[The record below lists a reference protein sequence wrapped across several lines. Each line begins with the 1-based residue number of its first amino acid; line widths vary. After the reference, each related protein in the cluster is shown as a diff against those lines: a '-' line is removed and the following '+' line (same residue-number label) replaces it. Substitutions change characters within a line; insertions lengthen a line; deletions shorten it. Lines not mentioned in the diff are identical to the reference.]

1 MGYAVQGDNV
11 KKRKRRASIIIWI
24 VLVAVIRVL
33 YMFLNLNS
41 VTDQYGYFEH
51 AMIRAG
57 ESEAQLSSGLSFAY
71 TNTLSKVLLLCG
83 NRMEA
88 VMIFQTVLQLLALY
102 LFLRGVWCIW
112 GRLAAFVSA
121 TFLAVM
127 PFSFRAIHNVEP
139 TGFIL
144 FHFMLILFLMGNF
157 YILARQQGWRR
168 SSLCELYLMVLGIYL
183 GVVCTWNYTG
193 VLLVLL
199 FGYILARN
207 HILTREFIWQQD
219 RELLKEKDQIMSTFS
234 QGMIVFLGVLLG
246 MFITLMKYT
255 GISGDVISGQLKWWL
270 WQYTELPGMCQGTE
284 LQYAI
289 CLLMSIV
296 LAVVCHAVQLHYRAN
311 KEAEMLLQKINSQ
324 KAEGTETQTGKPE
337 TAAPV
342 TGTTAISEKAQ
353 EEAVIEPVA
362 SEQVREEEILVGNG
376 LHTTTDSTS
385 VSSEK
390 DKQTAVW
397 ENLSAESGKD
407 TQEADGTQN
416 DYFVAKDGKKIRY
429 LDNPLPVPKKHVERH
444 LDFDFDISMDD
455 IMAFDREM
463 DDVEEWERKK

>member
-1 MGYAVQGDNV
+1 M

-24 VLVAVIRVL
+24 VLVAVVRVL
-33 YMFLNLNS
+33 YMFLSLNS
-41 VTDQYGYFEH
+41 VTDQYSYFEH

-57 ESEAQLSSGLSFAY
+57 ESEVQLSSGLSFAY

-83 NRMEA
+83 NRIEA
-88 VMIFQTVLQLLALY
+88 AMIFQTVLQLLALY

-121 TFLAVM
+121 TLLAVM

-139 TGFIL
+139 TGFIM
-144 FHFMLILFLMGNF
+144 FHFALLLFLMAKF
-157 YILARQQGWRR
+157 YILAREQGWRR
-168 SSLCELYLMVLGIYL
+168 SSLCELYLMIFGIYL

-193 VLLVLL
+193 FFLVLL
-199 FGYILARN
+199 FGYILVKN
-207 HILTREFIWQQD
+207 QMLTREFIWQQD
-219 RELLKEKDQIMSTFS
+219 RELLTEKDQIMSTFS
-234 QGMIVFLGVLLG
+234 QGMIVFLGVLFG

-255 GISGDVISGQLKWWL
+255 GISGDVISGQFMWWL
-270 WQYTELPGMCQGTE
+270 RQYTELPGVCQGTE
-284 LQYAI
+284 LQYAVG
-289 CLLMSIV
+289 LLVSVV
-296 LAVVCHAVQLHYRAN
+296 LAIICHTVQLRYRSN

-324 KAEGTETQTGKPE
+324 KTEGTETQTGKQE
-337 TAAPV
+337 TAASV
-342 TGTTAISEKAQ
+342 AGTTTSEKTVG
-353 EEAVIEPVA
+353 ETTKEPA
-362 SEQVREEEILVGNG
+362 NSGKLQEEEILIGNE
-376 LHTTTDSTS
+376 LHTDTDSAS

-390 DKQTAVW
+390 DKQTAIHT
-397 ENLSAESGKD
+397 EGEE
-407 TQEADGTQN
+407 QMEADGTQN
-416 DYFVAKDGKKIRY
+416 DYFVSKDGKKVRY